1 MFKFLKVSCGCLFV
15 ILFFHPYTLQVKTL
29 RVDQRNWTIP
39 RCDSRSSLFNLHRS
53 SWCSINIYTALTV
66 QPCFWLTLFQMKA
79 AYNFGSSSTNNIEGD
94 KYLLNLMLFNASLQV
109 DASQYAEK
117 EKKKSIFAQVIPYI
131 LLVALNSPLFV
142 THGKADFFG
151 WSNNYGMK
159 FCASWTVC
167 WSHSQLSRSWGGRV
181 WDEVHAQRK
190 SINQ

>member
-1 MFKFLKVSCGCLFV
+1 
-15 ILFFHPYTLQVKTL
+15 
-29 RVDQRNWTIP
+29 
-39 RCDSRSSLFNLHRS
+39 
-53 SWCSINIYTALTV
+53 
-66 QPCFWLTLFQMKA
+66 MKA

-151 WSNNYGMK
+151 
-159 FCASWTVC
+159 
-167 WSHSQLSRSWGGRV
+167 
-181 WDEVHAQRK
+181 
-190 SINQ
+190 